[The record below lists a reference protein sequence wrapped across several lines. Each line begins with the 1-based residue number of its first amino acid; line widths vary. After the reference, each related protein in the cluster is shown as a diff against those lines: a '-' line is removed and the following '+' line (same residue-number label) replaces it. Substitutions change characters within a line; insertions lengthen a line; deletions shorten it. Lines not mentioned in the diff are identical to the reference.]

1 MSGLKYDLHVHSC
14 LSPCG
19 DNEMTPNNIAGMGML
34 SGYQVLALTDH
45 NTCKNCPAF
54 FEACRNVGIVPI
66 AGMELTTAEDIHIVC
81 LFPTLESAMEFDAFV
96 DTHRMKIK
104 NRPDIFGDQIIMNAE
119 DEEIGREEYLLIP
132 ATDLDIDTAAR
143 EVYSRGGAAYPAHVD
158 KQSNG
163 IIAILGDI
171 PPIPQFFAAEFHDPS
186 KIGEYKQKYPILQN
200 LITVSDSDAHRLEG
214 MGLEPPEFPVEF
226 DCDDEKMVRFSIIA
240 ALRGEKR

>member
-1 MSGLKYDLHVHSC
+1 MKPLTYDLHIHSC

-34 SGYQVLALTDH
+34 GGYRVLALTDH

-54 FEACRNVGIVPI
+54 FEACRNVGVVPI
-66 AGMELTTAEDIHIVC
+66 AGMELTTAEDIHMVC
-81 LFPTLESAMEFDAFV
+81 LFPSLESAMEFDEFV
-96 DTHRMKIK
+96 DGHRMKIP

-163 IIAILGDI
+163 IIAILGDL
-171 PPIPQFFAAEFHDPS
+171 PPIPQFFAAEFHNQA
-186 KIGEYKQKYPILQN
+186 KIEEYRQKYPILQN
-200 LITVSDSDAHRLEG
+200 LITVVDSDAHRLEG
-214 MGLEPPEFPVEF
+214 MGLEPPEFPVEI
-226 DCDDEKMVRFSIIA
+226 DGEDEKMVRFSIIA

>member
-1 MSGLKYDLHVHSC
+1 MGIKYDFHIHSC

-66 AGMELTTAEDIHIVC
+66 AGMELTTAEDIHMVC

-119 DEEIGREEYLLIP
+119 DEEIGRDEYLLIP

-143 EVYSRGGAAYPAHVD
+143 EVYARGGAAYPAHVD

-171 PPIPQFFAAEFHDPS
+171 PPIPQFFAAEFHNPE
-186 KIGEYKQKYPILQN
+186 KIEEYRQRYPILKG
-200 LITVSDSDAHRLEG
+200 LVTVADSDAHRLES
-214 MGLEPPEFPVEF
+214 MGLEPPEFPLEI
-226 DCDDEKMVRFSIIA
+226 DCENEKMVRFSIIA
-240 ALRGEKR
+240 TLRGEIR